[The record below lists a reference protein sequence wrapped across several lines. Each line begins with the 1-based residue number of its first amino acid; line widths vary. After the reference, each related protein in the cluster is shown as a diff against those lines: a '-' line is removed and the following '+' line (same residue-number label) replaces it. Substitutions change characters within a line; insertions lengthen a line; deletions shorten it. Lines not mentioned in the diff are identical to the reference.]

1 MSAEARVH
9 HVQLPMP
16 PGGARAARRFYQEL
30 LGLAELRHPQL
41 DRPGVLRFALG
52 PAQRLDLSEGL
63 YTGVAPQAHLG
74 LSLPQLQPLLAR
86 LRAVGVPVDESALDS
101 GRAYTED
108 PFGNRLELRQLEG
121 GRLAHEDHHVTQ
133 VRLAL

>member
-1 MSAEARVH
+1 MTQALVD

-30 LGLAELRHPQL
+30 LGLAEQRDPAL

-52 PAQRLDLSEGL
+52 GAQRLDLSEGL
-63 YTGVAPQAHLG
+63 YTGVAPQAHLA
-74 LSLPQLQPLLAR
+74 LSVQDLTPVLQR
-86 LRAVGVPVDESALDS
+86 LRAAGHPVDQARLADNL
-101 GRAYTED
+101 AYTED
-108 PFGNRLELRQLEG
+108 PFGNRLKLLQSPG
-121 GRLAHEDHHVTQ
+121 GALSRKDHHVTE